1 MTGCLDYGVELIEH
15 VRAHKHTQTVVWYVE
30 EEFLMAEHLVSG
42 TRWYKWVGVRVG
54 VGVWAGWAEPP
65 TPSPSYRH
73 HSKSDPTP
81 LLGDG

>member
-1 MTGCLDYGVELIEH
+1 MALNSEH
-15 VRAHKHTQTVVWYVE
+15 VRAHADAVLYVE

-42 TRWYKWVGVRVG
+42 TRWYKWVGV
-54 VGVWAGWAEPP
+54 GVWAGRAEPP

-81 LLGDG
+81 LLGDGLMLLFAMALFG